1 MKKNILLRRMRRN
14 PFFVV
19 GFILALGV
27 LLICFVSPAFVVYDA
42 ELSSLSERL
51 MAPEWFS

>member
-1 MKKNILLRRMRRN
+1 MNKQILLRRMGRS

-19 GFILALGV
+19 GLSLALGV

-42 ELSSLSERL
+42 
-51 MAPEWFS
+51 